1 MEIPNLDTLLIRN
14 EIAASI
20 RSFLLDFETS
30 KHDLTRIRGVYVCG
44 VSGCGKTD
52 FIKNILKSIDY
63 DAVLYDA
70 GDIRNK
76 GVIESLTRP
85 NMSNANIM
93 STLTKKRKP
102 LAIIMDEIDGMNSG
116 DKGGINAL
124 IKLIRPKKTKK
135 QRNEEV
141 CNSPIICIS
150 NHHTDKKIK
159 ELMKVCNVFELP
171 PIGVP
176 QLHEIVKIVMPSV
189 SVQCRSYIANNIQ
202 GDLRRV
208 RTLHSIYR
216 KCPERVTMGLLKTI
230 MFPKCCNDD
239 TKQITSNLFS
249 TSHTI
254 EDHNIIMNET
264 DRTIVGLLWH
274 ENVIDILQNM
284 KNKSYAMCMYLQFLA
299 NMCYSDYIDRITF
312 QKQIWQFNEL
322 SSLMKTFYNSYLLH
336 NSAIHILDPVL
347 PSVRFT
353 KVLTKYS
360 TEYNNSLF
368 IYNMCQQVGMDKKD
382 MFLFFRS
389 LSRDEHSE
397 DRITLSDNYDITK
410 LDISRIDRYLDK
422 HVPDIV
428 DTTVMTSSV
437 CYETDIYHDPHN
449 VED

>member
-1 MEIPNLDTLLIRN
+1 MNIPNLDTLLIRD
-14 EIAASI
+14 EISASI
-20 RSFLLDFETS
+20 RRFLLEFENS
-30 KHDLTRIRGVYVCG
+30 KHDLTQKRGIYLYG
-44 VSGCGKTD
+44 GSGCGKTE
-52 FIKNILKSIDY
+52 FIKNILKSINY
-63 DAVLYDA
+63 DSVLFDA

-76 GVIESLTRP
+76 SVIESLTRP

-93 STLTKKRKP
+93 STLTKKKKP
-102 LAIIMDEIDGMNSG
+102 IAIIMDEIDGMNSG
-116 DKGGINAL
+116 DKGGINTL

-171 PIGVP
+171 PIGML
-176 QLHEIVKIVMPSV
+176 QLNEIVKIVMPRV
-189 SVQCRSYIANNIQ
+189 SVQCRNYIANNIQ

-208 RTLHSIYR
+208 ATLHAIYT
-216 KCPERVTMGLLKTI
+216 KCPERITIGLLKTI

-239 TKQITSNLFS
+239 TKQITAGLFDNV
-249 TSHTI
+249 HNI
-254 EDHNIIMNET
+254 EEHNIIMNET

-274 ENVIDILQNM
+274 ENVIDILQRMPNK
-284 KNKSYAMCMYLQFLA
+284 KNGMLMYLEILT
-299 NMCYSDYIDRITF
+299 NICYSDYIDRITF

-336 NSAIHILDPVL
+336 NNNFGISDTTLS
-347 PSVRFT
+347 SVRFT

-368 IYNMCQQVGMDKKD
+368 IHNMCQQVGMDKKD

-389 LSRDEHSE
+389 LSDDENSE
-397 DRITLSDNYDITK
+397 NRTSLSDNYDITK

-422 HVPDIV
+422 HVSDIV
-428 DTTVMTSSV
+428 DTTVPRSI
-437 CYETDIYHDPHN
+437 CDGDGEGDI
-449 VED
+449 

>member
-1 MEIPNLDTLLIRN
+1 MDNINQILNRQTTENDIKNILINFDELGKDTKFKKGIY
-14 EIAASI
+14 IYGSP
-20 RSFLLDFETS
+20 
-30 KHDLTRIRGVYVCG
+30 
-44 VSGCGKTD
+44 GCGKTE
-52 FIKNILKSIDY
+52 FIKKIIKELEY
-63 DAVLYDA
+63 DIIHYDA
-70 GDIRNK
+70 GDVRNK
-76 GVIESLTRP
+76 ALMDSIT
-85 NMSNANIM
+85 SNNI
-93 STLTKKRKP
+93 STCNVLDMMRGKKRNIV
-102 LAIIMDEIDGMNSG
+102 LVMDEIDGLNNG

-159 ELMKVCNVFELP
+159 ELMKVCHVFELP
-171 PIGVP
+171 YIGVP
-176 QLHEIVKIVMPSV
+176 QLHEIVKIVMPAT
-189 SVQCRSYIANNIQ
+189 SVQCRSYIAHNIQ

-208 RTLHSIYR
+208 ATLHAIYT

-239 TKQITSNLFS
+239 TKQITTKLFS
-249 TSHTI
+249 TSHNI

-274 ENVIDILQNM
+274 ENVIDILQNIP
-284 KNKSYAMCMYLQFLA
+284 NKEYAISMYLQFLA

-322 SSLMKTFYNSYLLH
+322 SSLMKTFYNSHILH
-336 NSAIHILDPVL
+336 NSTIRMSDPVL
-347 PSVRFT
+347 SSVRFT

-368 IYNMCQQVGMDKKD
+368 IHNMCQQVGMDKKD

-389 LSRDEHSE
+389 LSHDEHSDE
-397 DRITLSDNYDITK
+397 RTTLSDNYDITK

-422 HVPDIV
+422 HISDIV
-428 DTTVMTSSV
+428 DTPVMSTSA
-437 CYETDIYHDPHN
+437 CDGDGDDIDI
-449 VED
+449 

>member
-1 MEIPNLDTLLIRN
+1 MNIPNLDTLLIRD
-14 EIAASI
+14 EISANI
-20 RSFLLDFETS
+20 RSFLLDFENS
-30 KHDLTRIRGVYVCG
+30 RHDLTQKRGVYLCG
-44 VSGCGKTD
+44 GSGCGKTE

-63 DAVLYDA
+63 DAVLFDA

-76 GVIESLTRP
+76 GVIESMTRP

-93 STLTKKRKP
+93 STLTKKKKP
-102 LAIIMDEIDGMNSG
+102 IVIIMDEIDGMNSG

-159 ELMKVCNVFELP
+159 ELMKVCHVFELP
-171 PIGVP
+171 YIGVP
-176 QLHEIVKIVMPSV
+176 QLHEIVKIVMPATSI
-189 SVQCRSYIANNIQ
+189 QCRSYIANNIQ

-208 RTLHSIYR
+208 ATLHAIYT

-239 TKQITSNLFS
+239 TKQITTKLFS
-249 TSHTI
+249 TSHNI

-274 ENVIDILQNM
+274 ENVIDILQNIP
-284 KNKSYAMCMYLQFLA
+284 NKEYAISMYLQFLA

-322 SSLMKTFYNSYLLH
+322 SSLMKTFYNSHILH
-336 NSAIHILDPVL
+336 NSTIRMSDPVL
-347 PSVRFT
+347 SSVRFT

-368 IYNMCQQVGMDKKD
+368 IHNMCQQVGMDKKD

-389 LSRDEHSE
+389 LSHDEHSDE
-397 DRITLSDNYDITK
+397 RTTLSDNYDITK

-422 HVPDIV
+422 HISDIV
-428 DTTVMTSSV
+428 DTTVMSTSA
-437 CYETDIYHDPHN
+437 CDGDGDDIDI
-449 VED
+449 